1 MSRAI
6 PMRKAEQQS
15 RVSPDPPDLAP
26 LVYDEMRR
34 LAGAMLGKGR
44 DRHTLQAT
52 ALVNEAYLKLAR
64 HSQFSGCTREDY
76 LRLASRV
83 MRNVLVDYIRAAKS
97 EKRGG
102 GWHRVT
108 LSAINESGSQTCVD
122 VLALEEALEELAR
135 LSDRKAQL
143 IELRFFGGLSEAEAA
158 AVLQISRTEATRQ
171 WRFARAWLQNR
182 LRDTG
187 AAS

>member
-1 MSRAI
+1 
-6 PMRKAEQQS
+6 MRNESKYGRPS
-15 RVSPDPPDLAP
+15 TDPPDLAP
-26 LVYDEMRR
+26 LVYDELRR
-34 LAGAMLGKGR
+34 LAGAMLGSGR

-64 HSQFSGCTREDY
+64 QSRLGECSREDY
-76 LRLASRV
+76 LRLAARV

-97 EKRGG
+97 KKRGG
-102 GWHRVT
+102 DWHRVS
-108 LSAINESGSQTCVD
+108 LSAINVSGTQTNID
-122 VLALEEALEELAR
+122 VLALDEALDELAK

-158 AVLQISRTEATRQ
+158 AVLRISRTEATRQ

-187 AAS
+187 TAS